1 MKLKKILF
9 VFLFITI
16 YGCKSDIKLEDLNN
30 LNGYW
35 EITKVEMPDG
45 DEKEFKINE
54 SIDFIHFEDKKGFRV
69 KVIPQIDGGLLSNKT
84 KESFDIMEKKSVLFF
99 LYKTDYAS
107 WEEEII
113 TINKEE
119 LVVKNSNDLVYF
131 YKKRTDLNKK

>member
-1 MKLKKILF
+1 MKLGNLLF
-9 VFLFITI
+9 SLLFITI
-16 YGCKSDIKLEDLNN
+16 YGCKTDLKSEDFKH

-69 KVIPQIDGGLLSNKT
+69 KVIPQLDGKLLSNKT
-84 KESFDIMEKKSVLFF
+84 KEYFEVKEKESAFYF
-99 LYKTDYAS
+99 LYKTEYAS

-113 TINKEE
+113 EISANE
-119 LVVKNSNDLVYF
+119 LVVKNSNDIVYF
-131 YKKRTDLNKK
+131 YKKRNDLKKQ

>member
-1 MKLKKILF
+1 MKLNKILF

-16 YGCKSDIKLEDLNN
+16 YGCKPNVALEDLKH

-84 KESFDIMEKKSVLFF
+84 KENFNIIEKESVLYF
-99 LYKTDYAS
+99 LYKTEYAS

-113 TINKEE
+113 TINTEE

>member
-1 MKLKKILF
+1 MKFKKILF
-9 VFLFITI
+9 VFLFVTI
-16 YGCKSDIKLEDLNN
+16 YGCKSDVKLEDLNH

-84 KESFDIMEKKSVLFF
+84 KENFDIIEKESVLFF

-131 YKKRTDLNKK
+131 YNKRTDLNKK

>member
-1 MKLKKILF
+1 MKLNKILF

-16 YGCKSDIKLEDLNN
+16 YGCKPNVALEDLKH

-84 KESFDIMEKKSVLFF
+84 KENFNIIEKESVLYF
-99 LYKTDYAS
+99 LYKTEYAS

-113 TINKEE
+113 TINTEE

-131 YKKRTDLNKK
+131 YKKRTD

>member
-1 MKLKKILF
+1 MRHIKIIIGLF
-9 VFLFITI
+9 FLIFSA
-16 YGCKSDIKLEDLNN
+16 CQSDVKSEDLVA
-30 LNGYW
+30 LSGFW
-35 EITKVEMPDG
+35 EITKVEMPDA
-45 DEKEFKINE
+45 DAKEFKINE

-69 KVIPQIDGGLLSNKT
+69 KVIPQFDGGLLSNKT
-84 KESFDIMEKKSVLFF
+84 KEYFDIIEKESVFYF

-113 TINKEE
+113 IINKEE

>member
-1 MKLKKILF
+1 MKHIKLLF
-9 VFLFITI
+9 AFLFFTI
-16 YGCKSDIKLEDLNN
+16 YGCKTDIQPEDLKH

-45 DEKEFKINE
+45 DEKEFKVNE
-54 SIDFIHFEDKKGFRV
+54 SMDFIHFEDKNGFRV
-69 KVIPQIDGGLLSNKT
+69 KVIPQIDGGFLSNKT
-84 KESFDIMEKKSVLFF
+84 KENFDILEKESVFYF
-99 LYKTDYAS
+99 LYKTDFAS

-113 TINKEE
+113 TINNEE